1 MKQMLKW
8 TPIFIALFALFYS
21 VSLGLNGFTEEAQY
35 TSHWPSTM
43 LVFYL
48 VIDKVKKL

>member
-1 MKQMLKW
+1 MKKMMKW
-8 TPIFIALFALFYS
+8 TPVFIALFALLYS
-21 VSLGLNGFTEEAQY
+21 VSLGLNGFIEEAQY

-48 VIDKVKKL
+48 AIDKIRKI

>member
-1 MKQMLKW
+1 MKW
-8 TPIFIALFALFYS
+8 TPVFIALFALLYS
-21 VSLGLNGFTEEAQY
+21 VSLGLNGFIEEAQY

-48 VIDKVKKL
+48 AIDKIRKI